1 MPVFASM
8 FGESEQ
14 QVSVTVLGKVKS
26 PTALLMWL
34 LLVPISFP
42 VPRTPRVLDSHHSI
56 PQDNINIIRSTVS
69 TVLLLLLKVEGKRV
83 SLHLCIPC
91 SPVFMNKW
99 FDCFEANLSL

>member
-1 MPVFASM
+1 MPVFAST

-14 QVSVTVLGKVKS
+14 QVSVMVLGKVKS
-26 PTALLMWL
+26 PTALLVWL

-42 VPRTPRVLDSHHSI
+42 VPRTPRVLDSYHSV
-56 PQDNINIIRSTVS
+56 PQDNIHIVGSTVS
-69 TVLLLLLKVEGKRV
+69 IVLLLLLKVEGKQV

-91 SPVFMNKW
+91 SLVFMNKW